1 MTVFGLGVM
10 MAVMLV
16 TTVAVVAL
24 LVVDAF
30 DL

>member
-16 TTVAVVAL
+16 VTVLVVAM